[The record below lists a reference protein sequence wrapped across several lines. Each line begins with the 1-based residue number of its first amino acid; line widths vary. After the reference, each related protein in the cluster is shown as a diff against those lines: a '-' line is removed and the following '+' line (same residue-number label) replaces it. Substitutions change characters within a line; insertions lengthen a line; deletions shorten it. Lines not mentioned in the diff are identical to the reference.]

1 MWPPAVNQVEMHPYF
16 AQEELAAYC
25 EREGILLQ
33 AYASLGGQDAPK
45 KHWEALG
52 GRLLEA
58 ETVVRAASAAGGDA
72 TPAQVLLRWALERG
86 AAVIPKTVSA
96 ARLSEN
102 AGALDVKL
110 PPETVRELSAMDRG
124 GEGRLCW
131 RADPLRMLD
140 FE

>member
-1 MWPPAVNQVEMHPYF
+1 M
-16 AQEELAAYC
+16 
-25 EREGILLQ
+25 
-33 AYASLGGQDAPK
+33 
-45 KHWEALG
+45 
-52 GRLLEA
+52 
-58 ETVVRAASAAGGDA
+58 VRAASAAGGDA